1 MGTKKRHLHTCCTRN
16 QPYQLAMSE
25 LNNKAGLNSICH
37 DFFLFQDSLKKLRV
51 LDDKIIYTLNSSLPT
66 DSFKTAFDGEQ
77 SCKQLHNQL
86 MNNYS
91 AREGSISRCIDE
103 AATKVQALR
112 KEKLERPNEIS
123 VLQNLRREQSSL
135 RQLQTELSVEEI
147 IKERT
152 LKVFNERCRNF
163 YKPDSL

>member
-1 MGTKKRHLHTCCTRN
+1 MGTCCTRN

-25 LNNKAGLNSICH
+25 LNNKASLNSICH

-77 SCKQLHNQL
+77 SCKQLHTQL
-86 MNNYS
+86 MNSYS
-91 AREGSISRCIDE
+91 SREESINRCIE
-103 AATKVQALR
+103 ETALKVQ
-112 KEKLERPNEIS
+112 K
-123 VLQNLRREQSSL
+123 LRREQSLL
-135 RQLQTELSVEEI
+135 RQFQTELSVEEI

-163 YKPDSL
+163 YKPEPL